1 MFTIMKDKA
10 PEDENENM
18 IIWDYDFLKESLDFE
33 VADKLLDG
41 HFSLESF
48 EDIGPLETLDWIVRR
63 ALRVSSTSLIL
74 WWSLLNLNKIFMKTP
89 LGILKK

>member
-1 MFTIMKDKA
+1 M
-10 PEDENENM
+10 
-18 IIWDYDFLKESLDFE
+18 KESLDFE

-74 WWSLLNLNKIFMKTP
+74 RMMVLTQFEQDLYENASWY
-89 LGILKK
+89 LKKVVEIKGLESQA